1 MEITSVVVHEEVE
14 GLSLVDYIKNLTMVA
29 VVGEFG
35 FGRVV
40 AIGEYLLNEE
50 KNMAEIAFSVSKDIQ
65 KKGLGKILQKKLSE
79 AANENGIS
87 GLYAYTS
94 PQNEGMIR
102 LFDNLPYKIETSFEG
117 EMLLLS
123 CRFDELK

>member
-1 MEITSVVVHEEVE
+1 MEGV
-14 GLSLVDYIKNLTMVA
+14 SLVDYIKNLTMVA

-40 AIGEYLLNEE
+40 AIGEYLLDEE
-50 KNMAEIAFSVSKDIQ
+50 TNMAEVAFSVSKDFQ
-65 KKGLGKILQKKLSE
+65 KKGLGKILQKKLFE
-79 AANENGIS
+79 AAHENGIS

-94 PQNEGMIR
+94 LQNEGMIR
-102 LFDNLPYKIETSFEG
+102 IFNTLPYKIKTSFNG
-117 EMLLLS
+117 EILLLS